1 MVLGTELCLSSS
13 GGGHNL
19 CLTGTVDSSGRS
31 LNRCGGR
38 LYGVPVSEELPQS
51 VATEV
56 DSSMQFAG
64 NLLASSSSS
73 SSRT

>member
-31 LNRCGGR
+31 LNRCGSRFYGSTGLGR
-38 LYGVPVSEELPQS
+38 VPIKR
-51 VATEV
+51 
-56 DSSMQFAG
+56 G
-64 NLLASSSSS
+64 H
-73 SSRT
+73 RGG